1 MAHGL
6 DHCYPSTEF
15 PAPDFQTDPT
25 PTSASSLRM
34 NQFMSWIKKSLF
46 HSVNLCVCLS
56 VFKKKSHLIKNSIL
70 YFFPVTVEN
79 NISIII
85 KPVLHCIYSPSR
97 CCNSAYLCISSLIFL
112 KSYKEDHSKRMS
124 SEKVKLRKSKSVT
137 KGHTGRSSGRSV
149 QSQTVLPRALTLFPT
164 YWTAANDSSGCSKA

>member
-1 MAHGL
+1 MAQGL

-34 NQFMSWIKKSLF
+34 NQSMSWIK
-46 HSVNLCVCLS
+46 NLSFTLSTS
-56 VFKKKSHLIKNSIL
+56 VFVSLSLKKKSHLIKNSIL

-97 CCNSAYLCISSLIFL
+97 CCNSASLCISSLIFL

-137 KGHTGRSSGRSV
+137 KGHTGRSSRHSV
-149 QSQTVLPRALTLFPT
+149 QSQTALPQALTLFPT